1 MTFSDDAL
9 DRLAPALLWQGD
21 WTDVLRRAGQTQP
34 SRLVHPRRLL
44 RKRRLM
50 IAVVVL
56 VAISIPL
63 AALAAANDW
72 WFLRNTRAPRPLSAP
87 LVLKEAQWGSHT
99 WQMSA
104 YPSATDGLC
113 VAVTRKDLKDV
124 GAMGC
129 SPFAGS
135 PRTAATK
142 ATPDMTITYLSGSDI
157 DTGGRPL
164 YIAGPVIDKASEVE
178 IRFTNGQT
186 IRVPTFSAPAPLE
199 HIRFYATGLSDS
211 VISPGPKSAPVP
223 LAPKSLAGLDKEGN
237 IVACLVPA
245 KAKDGTSPLAD
256 CR

>member
-1 MTFSDDAL
+1 MTYSDDAL
-9 DRLAPALLWQGD
+9 DRLAPVLSWQAD

-34 SRLVHPRRLL
+34 SRLAQPRRHL
-44 RKRRLM
+44 RKRRLI

-87 LVLKEAQWGSHT
+87 LVLKEAEWGSHT

-104 YPSATDGLC
+104 YPSGTDGLC

-135 PRTAATK
+135 PHTAATK
-142 ATPDMTITYLSGSDI
+142 ATPDMTISYLSGS

-164 YIAGPVIDKASEVE
+164 YIVGPVIDKASEVE

-199 HIRFYATGLSDS
+199 HIRFYATGLSDT
-211 VISPGPKSAPVP
+211 VISPSPKSAPVS
-223 LAPKSLAGLDKEGN
+223 LIPKWLAGLDTEGN

-245 KAKDGTSPLAD
+245 RAKDGISPLAD